1 MRAPPESFNPITGAP
16 LRIAKSMILQIFCA
30 LDSESEPPN
39 TVKSCANTYASRPSI
54 RPNPVT
60 NPSPAGLWASMPKSV
75 QWWRTNLS
83 SSSNVP
89 SSNRRLILS
98 RAVSLPALCPRSRRS
113 APPPASASWLR
124 RSSSSIRPVCEFP
137 GVADDFFSGKR
148 ASRGWRFVPVEN
160 ADSEVSCQPHGAKE
174 QHNSKDN
181 FRGDRAGALQRRG
194 YRGDLQRGADQHEH
208 SCQGHRDDQQ
218 GGEYGGEKSFH
229 ERDRALGINP
239 RLSLSVNT
247 SAVPQRKP
255 DQSSATRIESTGFA
269 GSYLMLA
276 GCPATS
282 RSSRTWLSSPVISC
296 AV

>member
-98 RAVSLPALCPRSRRS
+98 RAVSLPALCSRSRRS

-124 RSSSSIRPVCEFP
+124 RSSSSIRPVCEVP

-148 ASRGWRFVPVEN
+148 PSRGWRFVHVEN
-160 ADSEVSCQPHGAKE
+160 ADSEVSCQPHGAQQ
-174 QHNSKDN
+174 QHNSKHN
-181 FRGDRAGALQRRG
+181 FRSDRAGTLQRRG
-194 YRGDLQRGADQHEH
+194 YGRDLQRGGAIAAEIV
-208 SCQGHRDDQQ
+208 
-218 GGEYGGEKSFH
+218 
-229 ERDRALGINP
+229 LGIV
-239 RLSLSVNT
+239 LLLGTVWLAT
-247 SAVPQRKP
+247 HLAV
-255 DQSSATRIESTGFA
+255 RIFH
-269 GSYLMLA
+269 
-276 GCPATS
+276 
-282 RSSRTWLSSPVISC
+282 
-296 AV
+296 